1 MVEHTFNIKTLVKAK
16 NYACMYI
23 HTHTYIYIHMHTH
36 IALTGKSIFGSHALS
51 IIDLE
56 KDKATN
62 NMLMF
67 VMYIRTYVSM

>member
-1 MVEHTFNIKTLVKAK
+1 MVEHTFDIKTLVNAHA
-16 NYACMYI
+16 YTHIRTYI
-23 HTHTYIYIHMHTH
+23 HTYIQHTH

-62 NMLMF
+62 NMLKF
-67 VMYIRTYVSM
+67 VMYIRTYVRMQI

>member
-1 MVEHTFNIKTLVKAK
+1 MQIVLWKIIMVEHTFNIKTLVNAHA
-16 NYACMYI
+16 YTHIRTYI
-23 HTHTYIYIHMHTH
+23 HTYIHTYIQHTN

-62 NMLMF
+62 KM
-67 VMYIRTYVSM
+67 